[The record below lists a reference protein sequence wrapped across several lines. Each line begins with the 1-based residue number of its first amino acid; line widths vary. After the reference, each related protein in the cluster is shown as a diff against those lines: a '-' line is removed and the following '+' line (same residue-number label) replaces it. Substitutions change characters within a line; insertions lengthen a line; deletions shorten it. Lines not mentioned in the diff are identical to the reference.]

1 MLFALLGLGA
11 GALIAGLGLSIVLT
25 FRGSGVINLAAGAF
39 AMLAGY
45 AYWLLTTPTKP
56 FHLDSATA
64 FVVTLA
70 LCALL
75 GALVELAVLHPL
87 RGASPLA
94 KLAASLGLLLTAQAA
109 VVLAFGTSS
118 KSQPS
123 LLPSSSVTIFER
135 VIPLDR
141 FLLAAIVITAAAAF
155 AAAYRWSRFGVAT
168 RAAAENEVSA
178 MLMGLSPRRL
188 SLINTMLGTV
198 VAGAVGV
205 LVAPLVQLDA
215 TTLPLQ
221 IVPALAAAVLGRFTS
236 FGIVC
241 FVGLTIGM
249 GQSLLVYAAAQSWF
263 PKEGGAP
270 VTGLQELLVF
280 AAIVIAMFW
289 RGAQLPS
296 RGEVVEKRL
305 PDAPRPQRLRSRAV
319 TAVLAGMVAL
329 IVLPY
334 DFRQAL
340 INSGIGSLLALSM
353 VVLIGYVGQISI
365 VQLALAG
372 ISGFVIAHLASD
384 LGIAFP
390 LAPLIA
396 AVATTVLGVLTALS
410 ALRVRGVSL
419 AVVTL
424 AAAVAITQFV
434 FGNSAWGGEG
444 GTLPVPEAKIAGID
458 LGPHAGFRGI
468 DGNLPSPIFGFVV
481 LVSVVGLCL
490 LVGSVRRSTIGQ
502 RMLAVRSNERA
513 AAAAGV
519 SVRNVKL
526 TAFALSAF
534 IASIAGALYAY
545 NFNSVDSSQFGA
557 FTALSVIAYAY
568 FGGITMISG
577 ALIAGLGTTAGI
589 LPYMLERVF
598 GLSGYWALLLA
609 GVALVATLI
618 VNPEGVAGTAWKKR
632 EDKRRRSAPRD
643 LGVAASP
650 DQSAADALMSDS
662 R

>member
-64 FVVTLA
+64 FVVTLV

-141 FLLAAIVITAAAAF
+141 FLLAAIVIAAAAAF

-221 IVPALAAAVLGRFTS
+221 IVPALAAAVL
-236 FGIVC
+236 
-241 FVGLTIGM
+241 
-249 GQSLLVYAAAQSWF
+249 
-263 PKEGGAP
+263 
-270 VTGLQELLVF
+270 
-280 AAIVIAMFW
+280 
-289 RGAQLPS
+289 
-296 RGEVVEKRL
+296 
-305 PDAPRPQRLRSRAV
+305 
-319 TAVLAGMVAL
+319 
-329 IVLPY
+329 
-334 DFRQAL
+334 
-340 INSGIGSLLALSM
+340 
-353 VVLIGYVGQISI
+353 
-365 VQLALAG
+365 
-372 ISGFVIAHLASD
+372 
-384 LGIAFP
+384 
-390 LAPLIA
+390 
-396 AVATTVLGVLTALS
+396 
-410 ALRVRGVSL
+410 
-419 AVVTL
+419 
-424 AAAVAITQFV
+424 
-434 FGNSAWGGEG
+434 
-444 GTLPVPEAKIAGID
+444 
-458 LGPHAGFRGI
+458 
-468 DGNLPSPIFGFVV
+468 
-481 LVSVVGLCL
+481 
-490 LVGSVRRSTIGQ
+490 
-502 RMLAVRSNERA
+502 
-513 AAAAGV
+513 
-519 SVRNVKL
+519 
-526 TAFALSAF
+526 
-534 IASIAGALYAY
+534 
-545 NFNSVDSSQFGA
+545 
-557 FTALSVIAYAY
+557 
-568 FGGITMISG
+568 
-577 ALIAGLGTTAGI
+577 
-589 LPYMLERVF
+589 
-598 GLSGYWALLLA
+598 
-609 GVALVATLI
+609 
-618 VNPEGVAGTAWKKR
+618 
-632 EDKRRRSAPRD
+632 
-643 LGVAASP
+643 
-650 DQSAADALMSDS
+650 
-662 R
+662 